1 MIAALWEKVQP
12 YPSPFMSVIHAS
24 AQPVV
29 VGFVRERPKPGMRE
43 SRKDVRRCGDCT

>member
-24 AQPVV
+24 AQPGNALVLA
-29 VGFVRERPKPGMRE
+29 
-43 SRKDVRRCGDCT
+43 